1 MNMTASNTKDA
12 YPSSGIETHVIAE
25 VIKRTPGGSNHRIV
39 GVQQKFLKGSLY
51 TVSFE
56 GIPSDDGQAPAF
68 FNRVYVHGKHL
79 DVYGFDEHLLAI
91 VGATHDTSFWSHLT
105 EPKSVAAII
114 AVGVTLLL
122 AAIASVNLYRG
133 TPQAFPEFLTS
144 GFLLI
149 LGFYF
154 GKSVGSNSR
163 DD

>member
-1 MNMTASNTKDA
+1 MNMAASNGKEA
-12 YPSSGIETHVIAE
+12 YPSSGIETQVIAE
-25 VIKRTPGGSNHRIV
+25 VVKRTPGGTNHRIV

-51 TVSFE
+51 TVSFD
-56 GIPSDDGQAPAF
+56 GIPTDGQTPVF
-68 FNRVYVHGKHL
+68 FNRVYVHGKNL

-91 VGATHDTSFWSHLT
+91 VGATHDTSFWSHVT

-122 AAIASVNLYRG
+122 AAIALVNLHRG
-133 TPQAFPEFLTS
+133 EPQTFPEFLTS

-154 GKSVGSNSR
+154 GKSVGSGNS
-163 DD
+163 DH

>member
-1 MNMTASNTKDA
+1 MNMPTSNVTEA
-12 YPSSGIETHVIAE
+12 YPSTGIETQVIAE
-25 VIKRTPGGSNHRIV
+25 VIKRTPGGVNHKIV

-56 GIPSDDGQAPAF
+56 GVAHDGDTPTF
-68 FNRVYVHGKHL
+68 FNRVYVHGKNV

-91 VGATHDTSFWSHLT
+91 VGATHDSSVWSRLT

-114 AVGVTLLL
+114 AVGVTVLL
-122 AAIASVNLYRG
+122 AIFSCFNLYHG
-133 TPQAFPEFLTS
+133 TPQNFPEFLTS

-154 GKSVGSNSR
+154 GKSVGADNK
-163 DD
+163 DQ